1 MVIEM
6 KRSDVK
12 AKHDEG
18 ISFDSHVI
26 ANPTNTKE
34 WIVFFKKDAG
44 RSYFLV
50 DDNEEVETFA
60 SLDDLVEELR
70 ELGIK
75 SAEIHC

>member
-1 MVIEM
+1 M

-12 AKHDEG
+12 AKHAEG
-18 ISFDSHVI
+18 ISFDSHII

-50 DDNEEVETFA
+50 DYNEEVETYA
-60 SLDDLVEELR
+60 RLDDLVDDLR
-70 ELGIK
+70 ELGIR
-75 SAEIHC
+75 SAELHF

>member
-1 MVIEM
+1 M
-6 KRSDVK
+6 KRTDVK
-12 AKHDEG
+12 AKHAEG

-60 SLDDLVEELR
+60 SLDDLVDELR
-70 ELGIK
+70 ELGIR
-75 SAEIHC
+75 SAEIHF